1 MPRAH
6 KEREIVETAAGF
18 GLPHDKICQ
27 LIVSERT
34 GKPIDA
40 KRCARR
46 FAQSLAAW
54 RLAFAKRSVRHSAVH
69 STSASGSGRQRC
81 PNVEV
86 G

>member
-27 LIVSERT
+27 LNVSERT

-40 KRCARR
+40 KTLRSAFRAELDGGVAVGRRQRVRYDIPPCCSCARG
-46 FAQSLAAW
+46 
-54 RLAFAKRSVRHSAVH
+54 SAVWAR
-69 STSASGSGRQRC
+69 SAR
-81 PNVEV
+81 PP
-86 G
+86 